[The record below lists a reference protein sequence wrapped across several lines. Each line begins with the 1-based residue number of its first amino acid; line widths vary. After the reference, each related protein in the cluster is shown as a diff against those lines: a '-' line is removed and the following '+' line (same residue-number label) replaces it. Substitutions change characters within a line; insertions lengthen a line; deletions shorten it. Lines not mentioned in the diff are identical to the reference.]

1 MRHALASAGR
11 IFVDAGRLWLARNAF
26 IHAGAL
32 AFYTL
37 FSLAPIVIIV
47 VSIAGIAFG
56 EDAAQGLVAARLSG
70 IVGPDVAGVA
80 QQAVAR
86 SRPDVAGLVP
96 TLTGLAALA
105 LGATTVFAQMQTSLN
120 RIWGVA
126 AKPQRSGVA
135 AFVKNRIVS
144 LTIVLA
150 IGIILLGSLVATIVL
165 RSLVAHA
172 ESWVAV
178 SPILVGALEA
188 GVSVVV
194 FTLLFAVIFKV
205 LPDAVVDWQDVWVG
219 AAATGALFVFGKSL
233 IAAYLAVTAPASAYG
248 AAGSL
253 VMLLLWVY
261 YSALI
266 LYFGA
271 AVTKARVLASGR
283 MVVPRPTAVLVR
295 EELVIEGG

>member
-1 MRHALASAGR
+1 MKHALASAGR
-11 IFVDAGRLWLARNAF
+11 IFADAGRLWLARNAF

-47 VSIAGIAFG
+47 VSIAGIVFG

-70 IVGPDVAGVA
+70 VVGPDVAELA

-172 ESWVAV
+172 EGWVAV
-178 SPILVGALEA
+178 SPILVGTLEA
-188 GVSVVV
+188 FVSVVV

-205 LPDAVVDWQDVWVG
+205 LPDVAVGWQDVWVG
-219 AAATGALFVFGKSL
+219 AAATGALFVVGKSL

-253 VMLLLWVY
+253 VLLLLWVY

-283 MVVPRPTAVLVR
+283 AVVPRPTAVLVR
-295 EELVIEGG
+295 EELLLEGE